1 MTARIL
7 HKHAIEYIG
16 QFSNTIDDILKVNL
30 DIYQ

>member
-1 MTARIL
+1 MTAKIL

-16 QFSNTIDDILKVNL
+16 QFRNNIDDIIKVNL